1 MLVRG
6 NKDKNTKLYLI
17 MPNLDQATQLT
28 SKGELWALTLATP
41 CTVIKKYVF
50 VADISQ
56 LCWEVESLN
65 LIWLEYVTQDL
76 FQNTQE
82 FLVLLL
88 QLLIPLK
95 TLFSGLSYNALG
107 TWFSLGWHIISQQ
120 MFIKI
125 FIDQFN

>member
-1 MLVRG
+1 MLVRD

-17 MPNLDQATQLT
+17 MPKLDQATQP
-28 SKGELWALTLATP
+28 KGELWALTLATP
-41 CTVIKKYVF
+41 CIVRKKYVF

-82 FLVLLL
+82 FLVFWFHSRPCFLVSVIMLGE
-88 QLLIPLK
+88 P
-95 TLFSGLSYNALG
+95 GLA
-107 TWFSLGWHIISQQ
+107 WADI
-120 MFIKI
+120 
-125 FIDQFN
+125 